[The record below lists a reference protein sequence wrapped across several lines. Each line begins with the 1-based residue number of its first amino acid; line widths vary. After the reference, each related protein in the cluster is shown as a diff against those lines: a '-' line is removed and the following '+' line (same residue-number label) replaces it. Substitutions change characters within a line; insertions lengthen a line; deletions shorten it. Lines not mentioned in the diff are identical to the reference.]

1 MQNFSSLAGLKM
13 TEKFVVVS
21 GGGFQVATVM
31 GKEFTTYEKASK
43 ELTIEKL
50 EKRREILCLKFAKKL
65 PKK

>member
-1 MQNFSSLAGLKM
+1 M

-50 EKRREILCLKFAKKL
+50 EKRREILCLIFTKKL
-65 PKK
+65 PEK